1 MVRFAATV
9 LVLLGSSFATAHDS
23 WISRNRLTDPASGE
37 WCCNHIDCR
46 EEKVSETAGGYR
58 VETGETIP
66 YQRVIWKSQDG
77 HWWRCRNMSTNAT
90 RCLIGPPPGS

>member
-1 MVRFAATV
+1 M
-9 LVLLGSSFATAHDS
+9 D
-23 WISRNRLTDPASGE
+23 SRNRLTDPASGE

-66 YQRVIWKSQDG
+66 YQIPYQRVWPIPCCQRARASRFHVIEFGRGENTKMTRVCERPVIHASFERMLDG
-77 HWWRCRNMSTNAT
+77 
-90 RCLIGPPPGS
+90 L